1 VIDSPDGLRSREEEL
16 RQSVQKQV
24 ERMKRAEKE
33 RPTLLRQTV
42 YLGMIG
48 VMFVL
53 PIVGG
58 AYLGLWLDSRFH
70 YYGAHWTVCLILL
83 GLIVGAMNVYFF
95 AKGVWE

>member
-1 VIDSPDGLRSREEEL
+1 MIDPSDGLRSREETL
-16 RQSVQKQV
+16 RQSVERQV

-33 RPTLLRQTV
+33 RPTLLRQTA

-58 AYLGLWLDSRFH
+58 AYLGLWVDRRFH

-83 GLIVGAMNVYFF
+83 GLVIGAMNVFLF
-95 AKGVWE
+95 VRGVGE